1 MIIFQGPK
9 KKIIF
14 IHIPKNSGRYIREC
28 IKKKYKVLYSFWDV
42 GQIDRAHIPYSLRNI
57 FIKQSNDYRYITFVR
72 NPYDRF
78 ISAFKYKYPNASIQ
92 QMNYFAKTI
101 LPDFIFDK
109 FFNPKIIH
117 FFPQYMFLMD
127 ENNKLNDE
135 HKKIEVK
142 KLENCDKFD
151 LFPMPNFKVKKY
163 NYKEYLDSE
172 SIEMINKIYKQ
183 DFESFNYPIITYL
196 TNT

>member
-14 IHIPKNSGRYIREC
+14 IHIPKNSGRYIRNC
-28 IKKKYKVLYSFWDV
+28 IKNKYKVLMSFWDV
-42 GQIDRAHIPYSLRNI
+42 GQIDRAHIPYSLRQVFVKNP
-57 FIKQSNDYRYITFVR
+57 NDYRYITFVR

-78 ISAFKYKYPNASIQ
+78 ISAFKYKYPNAPNQ
-92 QMNYFAKTI
+92 QMNYFIKNI
-101 LPDFIFDK
+101 LTGFVFDK

-117 FFPQYMFLMD
+117 FFPQYLFLTD
-127 ENNKLNDE
+127 EDNNLNQQ

-142 KLENCDKFD
+142 KLENCDNFD
-151 LFPMPNFKVKKY
+151 LFPMPNFKLKKY
-163 NYKEYLDSE
+163 NYKDYLNSE
-172 SIEMINKIYKQ
+172 SVEIINRIYKL